1 MKNALAIL
9 LALILT
15 TSVSLAATK
24 TNAAADLKNAIKQDV
39 QTAKQAIKSDVEKAN
54 KEKQAQ
60 NKAANKEKKAKL
72 KEQRDSQISTVD
84 KQINDKKQ
92 QLNTV
97 KKSTTMTQTE
107 KTIKTRAYERQIEAL
122 EAKKARIDEA
132 YKKSIEA
139 LN

>member
-15 TSVSLAATK
+15 TSVSFASTTAG
-24 TNAAADLKNAIKQDV
+24 TNLKNAIKQDV
-39 QTAKQAIKSDVEKAN
+39 ETAKKAVKSDIEKAN

-84 KQINDKKQ
+84 NQINEKKQ

>member
-1 MKNALAIL
+1 MKNVLAIL

-15 TSVSLAATK
+15 TSVCSAATK
-24 TNAAADLKNAIKQDV
+24 TTAGTSLKNAIKQDV
-39 QTAKQAIKSDVEKAN
+39 EAAKSAIKSDVEKAN

-84 KQINDKKQ
+84 NQINEKKQ

>member
-1 MKNALAIL
+1 MKNVLAIL
-9 LALILT
+9 LALVLT
-15 TSVSLAATK
+15 TSVSFAATTTG
-24 TNAAADLKNAIKQDV
+24 TNLKNAIKQDV
-39 QTAKQAIKSDVEKAN
+39 EAAKKAVKSDIEKAN
-54 KEKQAQ
+54 KEKEAQ

-84 KQINDKKQ
+84 SQINEKKQ

-122 EAKKARIDEA
+122 EAKKARIDET